1 MRRLLCRLLHGPR
14 RRLLCGL
21 LRFRRPLLELLRRL
35 RLWHSLSR
43 LRTRILLRL
52 VRLICRLPL
61 RLLHRL
67 RLRLRHRR
75 ALLRLRNLVP
85 ELWRRHLLRLVA
97 RPGSAIAGLRLLRRP
112 RLCRLVSGLRIPRLR
127 HGWP

>member
-1 MRRLLCRLLHGPR
+1 MRRLLCRLLRGPR

-61 RLLHRL
+61 RLLH

>member
-1 MRRLLCRLLHGPR
+1 MRRLLCRLLRGPR

-21 LRFRRPLLELLRRL
+21 LRFRRPLLELLR
-35 RLWHSLSR
+35 
-43 LRTRILLRL
+43 
-52 VRLICRLPL
+52 
-61 RLLHRL
+61 

-112 RLCRLVSGLRIPRLR
+112 RLCRLVSGLRIPQLR